1 MDGDACHH
9 GGQPRPTKNLPL
21 SEYISPNPF
30 PNESNGAICPGA
42 LLLPI
47 HPTHNPTEPF
57 YRVSKLPGGAA
68 KTDPV
73 EAQESLDKMKEMDGH
88 DNVLTIIA
96 HDTTWLDV
104 LKFFPENLYDWKTE
118 GYKARGMDS

>member
-1 MDGDACHH
+1 MLPGYPTDPSSFIAESAYK
-9 GGQPRPTKNLPL
+9 GGELVGISFDQSTLVTEAFTFLILPVTR
-21 SEYISPNPF
+21 S
-30 PNESNGAICPGA
+30 
-42 LLLPI
+42 
-47 HPTHNPTEPF
+47 EPF

-104 LKFFPENLYDWKTE
+104 LKFFPENLNDWKTE
-118 GYKARGMDS
+118 GYKARGMNS